1 MEKKP
6 LKRVVMHEGKLV
18 EVELTQ
24 GTKPDIT
31 PGMLAQSKKY
41 GLFDTESDTW
51 LGTADGP
58 LTYDDEV
65 TAKTMRQIMAAR
77 IPCSPLRISVEP
89 FTSATRKLD
98 EITPENTFDQ
108 AMDLIDK
115 RGF

>member
-1 MEKKP
+1 VSPM
-6 LKRVVMHEGKLV
+6 KRVIMVDGKLV

-31 PGMLAQSKKY
+31 PGTLARSKKY

-98 EITPENTFDQ
+98 EIPLQYTHDE
-108 AMDLIDK
+108 AMDRIEK